1 MAAGTRNI
9 ETRSKLRLEIR
20 RRVERVTF
28 WIRRDENTPALVEDP
43 ASDLFPFAEVVKP
56 IENRSIGEE

>member
-1 MAAGTRNI
+1 LAERAA
-9 ETRSKLRLEIR
+9 SRLVR
-20 RRVERVTF
+20 RRVERITF
-28 WIRRDENTPALVEDP
+28 WFRRDENTPALVEDP